1 MLWEGRHSW
10 LIDSEVKNKIKELGG
25 TLVAKSLS
33 KDPARAATIWRL
45 SLNSSPIFDK
55 VFKHL
60 SQQGCNAKTVLKLI
74 KDIKK
79 IAFEDK
85 ERSILKSYNV
95 RQALLHCADELGG
108 QKVTEASLLIAIMEK
123 VSFFLEKAFFPSFLE
138 EKRNLIFN
146 WSAEQC
152 SEGNQ
157 KLQEVVKEV
166 PRWVWTV
173 NQEQKT
179 KKAELSCRSS
189 RLTRE
194 ISPILGFKPLI
205 HEYLSAEFV
214 NRVCRTLF
222 ISRPA
227 RDSLKECIGKFV
239 QSLSKYL
246 LDANKNVNML
256 DSFELD

>member
-25 TLVAKSLS
+25 TLVAKSLN
-33 KDPARAATIWRL
+33 KDPAKAATIWRL

-60 SQQGCNAKTVLKLI
+60 SQLKLI

-95 RQALLHCADELGG
+95 RQALLHCADELEG

-123 VSFFLEKAFFPSFLE
+123 VSFFLEKAFFPAFLE

-152 SEGNQ
+152 SEGYR

-173 NQEQKT
+173 NQEQKN
-179 KKAELSCRSS
+179 KKVELSCRSS

-205 HEYLSAEFV
+205 LEYLSAEFV
-214 NRVCRTLF
+214 NRVCRTLL
-222 ISRPA
+222 ISKPT
-227 RDSLKECIGKFV
+227 RDSLQESIRKFV
-239 QSLSKYL
+239 QSLSRYL
-246 LDANKNVNML
+246 LDANKNAYML